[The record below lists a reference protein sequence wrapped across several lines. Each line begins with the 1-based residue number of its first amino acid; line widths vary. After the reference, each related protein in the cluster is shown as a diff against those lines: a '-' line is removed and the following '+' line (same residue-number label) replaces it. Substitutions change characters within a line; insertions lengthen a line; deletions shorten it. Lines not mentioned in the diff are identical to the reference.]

1 MKDLPTIAVFFDVDN
16 ISSRYAK
23 AILDEVAS
31 EGRIVVKRA
40 YGNWTKVNLTSWLDV
55 LEELAI
61 RPYQQTDYVSGKN
74 ASDMALT
81 IDAMDCLYQDKFDIF
96 VVVSSDSDFTPLAMR
111 LHESGATVIGVGNGT
126 TKKSLRNACDRFIL
140 LDNLHPAEPEA
151 EQKETFP
158 ATKPPLQA
166 PSPEELN
173 NLHSMLEKAWEMYQD
188 DDDICNVCSANSYL
202 RRVQPDFD
210 PRSYGAKSLPA
221 LIEKFPQRYEISRR
235 PGKGTVTIVGY
246 RCLTRKA

>member
-40 YGNWTKVNLTSWLDV
+40 YGNWTKGNLTSWLDV

-126 TKKSLRNACDRFIL
+126 TKKSLRNACDRFIPESRL
-140 LDNLHPAEPEA
+140 MSPRNLSCA
-151 EQKETFP
+151 
-158 ATKPPLQA
+158 LQA
-166 PSPEELN
+166 
-173 NLHSMLEKAWEMYQD
+173 
-188 DDDICNVCSANSYL
+188 
-202 RRVQPDFD
+202 F
-210 PRSYGAKSLPA
+210 
-221 LIEKFPQRYEISRR
+221 
-235 PGKGTVTIVGY
+235 
-246 RCLTRKA
+246 